1 MINIDDNNNYYRQP
15 IITCNKKSKSVS
27 SVFDK
32 IAEKYVNYFG
42 DDWEFI
48 NEIKEFVSYLKTNS
62 TVIDLGC
69 GSGYITNFLCNQNLN
84 GIGIDISS
92 EMINIAKQRY
102 PGVKFILDD
111 FVNIENYFE
120 ENSVDGVIAI
130 YSLYF
135 IPREYLNKVFK
146 ALSIILKK
154 EGKFL
159 FITEKGDGEDYVK
172 TPLMMEN
179 NVNEK
184 LYVNYYTKDQL
195 EQILKQNNFSIDYFK
210 QKSII
215 DEKEISDDER
225 YIVLA
230 TNKKD

>member
-1 MINIDDNNNYYRQP
+1 MTNIEENNNNYKQHE
-15 IITCNKKSKSVS
+15 ITSNEKIKSVS

-48 NEIKEFVSYLKTNS
+48 NEIKEFVSYLKLNS

-69 GSGYITNFLCNQNLN
+69 GSGYITNFLCNQNIN

-92 EMINIAKQRY
+92 EMINIAKKRY
-102 PGVKFILDD
+102 AGVKFILDD
-111 FVNIENYFE
+111 FANIENYFE
-120 ENSVDGVIAI
+120 EDSVDGVIAI

-135 IPREYLNKVFK
+135 IPREYLNNVFK
-146 ALSIILKK
+146 ALSKIIKK

-159 FITEKGDGEDYVK
+159 FVTEKGDGEDYVK

-215 DEKEISDDER
+215 DEKEISDGGR

-230 TNKKD
+230 TNKKY

>member
-48 NEIKEFVSYLKTNS
+48 NEIKEFVSYLKPNS

-92 EMINIAKQRY
+92 EMINIAK
-102 PGVKFILDD
+102 KDIL
-111 FVNIENYFE
+111 E
-120 ENSVDGVIAI
+120 
-130 YSLYF
+130 
-135 IPREYLNKVFK
+135 
-146 ALSIILKK
+146 
-154 EGKFL
+154 
-159 FITEKGDGEDYVK
+159 
-172 TPLMMEN
+172 
-179 NVNEK
+179 
-184 LYVNYYTKDQL
+184 
-195 EQILKQNNFSIDYFK
+195 
-210 QKSII
+210 
-215 DEKEISDDER
+215 
-225 YIVLA
+225 
-230 TNKKD
+230 